1 MAQSKLFNRFL
12 NPLLIS
18 LLLSISARFPA
29 FAVELVEIQ
38 DRGQLIVAVKDNTR
52 PLGFI
57 DEEGK
62 LAGLEIDLARR
73 LAKDLLGDENAL
85 LLKPVLNQD
94 RLHWVINGRVDV
106 VIARVSATDARR
118 RIVDLSPHYYLDGT
132 GLITKD
138 VTVTNAEGLKNAKIA
153 VLQGSST
160 IAVMRDRLPNA
171 NLVGVHSYQEAR
183 SLLENDQVKAFAAD
197 KSVLAGWTQEYPQYK
212 LLPERLSGSPLC
224 IAMPKG
230 LQYKELHLA
239 VDKAVLNWRKS
250 GWLQERI
257 EYWGLAQ

>member
-1 MAQSKLFNRFL
+1 MAQSKLLNRFL

-18 LLLSISARFPA
+18 LLLSISASFPV
-29 FAVELVEIQ
+29 FAVELAKIQ
-38 DRGQLIVAVKDNTR
+38 DRGQLIVAIKDNTR

-85 LLKPVLNQD
+85 VLKPVLNQE
-94 RLHWVINGRVDV
+94 RLHQVINEQVDIA
-106 VIARVSATDARR
+106 IARVSDTDARR
-118 RIVDLSPHYYLDGT
+118 RIVDLSPYYYLDGT

-138 VTVTNAEGLKNAKIA
+138 VTVANAEGLKDAEIA
-153 VLQGSST
+153 VLFGSST
-160 IAVMRDRLPNA
+160 IAVVRDRLPNA
-171 NLVGVHSYQEAR
+171 NLVGVSSYQEALE
-183 SLLENDQVKAFAAD
+183 LLESNQVKAFAAD
-197 KSVLAGWTQEYPQYK
+197 KTVLAGWTQEYPQYK

-230 LQYKELHLA
+230 LQHKELHLA

-257 EYWGLAQ
+257 KYWGLDQ

>member
-1 MAQSKLFNRFL
+1 MAQSKLLKRLL

-18 LLLSISARFPA
+18 LPLTILASFPTI
-29 FAVELVEIQ
+29 AVELAEIR

-57 DEEGK
+57 NEEGK

-85 LLKPVLNQD
+85 ALKPVLNQD
-94 RLHWVINGRVDV
+94 RLQLVINEQVDV
-106 VIARVSATDARR
+106 AIARVSDTDARR
-118 RIVDLSPHYYLDGT
+118 RIVDLSPYYYLDGT

-138 VTVTNAEGLKNAKIA
+138 ITVTNAEGLKDAKIA
-153 VLQGSST
+153 VLFGSST
-160 IAVMRDRLPNA
+160 IAVVRDRLPQA
-171 NLVGVHSYQEAR
+171 NLVGVNSYQEALE
-183 SLLENDQVKAFAAD
+183 LLESNQVKAFAAD
-197 KSVLAGWTQEYPQYK
+197 KTVLAGWTQDYPQYK

-230 LQYKELHLA
+230 LQHKELHLA
-239 VDKAVLNWRKS
+239 VDQAVLNWRRS

-257 EYWGLAQ
+257 EYWGLAE